1 MTESNVRFRH
11 KLGTKLIIITGCIL
25 FCSIATWSYFNIKY
39 YRQKLMEDVM
49 AGTDKL
55 TNTIRLGAHYA
66 MMLNSRHDIDQ
77 IINNVAR
84 QKDIQNIRIYN
95 KEGQIKF
102 SNTATEKGQTTNI
115 KDEACHI
122 CHHVDPPLITLDLK
136 DRIRVFR
143 GKARAVNESHEPVQR
158 DLGIV
163 DHRVEAVDS
172 APNEPLLGIITPIY
186 NEPSCS
192 AGACHFHPSGKQILG
207 ALDVVISLKDTENEI
222 FLFEKAIILAA
233 VSIFILTSATIF
245 MFLAK
250 SVTMPIKKLISGIQ
264 HLADGYSAAAID
276 INRDDEIGQ
285 LADSFNR
292 MQSEILK
299 KQTELTR
306 SRNEYQELFEG
317 APWLIS
323 VQDRN
328 YRLLRYNREF
338 AKLFDPR
345 PGDYCYQAYKGRTEK
360 CPVCP
365 VEQTFE
371 DGLPHHSEET
381 RSNKDGT
388 QTLHWMVTT
397 APIMDANGEVVAAM
411 EMCLDISYNKRL
423 EQELEDS
430 VKKYYAIFNNIPN
443 PVFVLDMATLV
454 IMDCNESVTA
464 IYDYAKNEILGR
476 SFLDLFVPDEREH
489 YESSISTATILT
501 KVRQIHKSGR
511 ILFVTVRVSP
521 SQYHGRKVFLVT
533 TSDITKRLEAEQQ
546 LVQAGKMTTLGE
558 MATGVAHE
566 LNQPLTVIKTASN
579 FFMKKIRKGEKLDEE
594 VLFTMSSEIDR
605 HVDRATKIM
614 NHMREFG
621 RKSDM
626 ILEKLQINEVLR
638 RAFEFFGQQLK
649 LRGIKVVWSLGEDLP
664 MVMGDAGRLEQVF
677 INLLM
682 NARDAIDEKWA
693 EKPGDGNDKQITVTT
708 TTEENNVVL
717 QVSDKGK
724 GIPEA
729 LLDRIF
735 EPFFTTKQVGK
746 GTGLGLSIS
755 YGIIQDCGGTIRAVS
770 KAGEGATF
778 IVTFPIPD
786 ETTNGKNPL
795 TNR

>member
-1 MTESNVRFRH
+1 MQESNVSFRH
-11 KLGTKLIIITGCIL
+11 KLGTKLIIIAGCIL
-25 FCSIATWSYFNIKY
+25 FLCISTWAYFNIKY
-39 YRQKLMEDVM
+39 YRHKLMDDVM

-66 MMLNSRHDIDQ
+66 MMLNSRNDIDQ

-84 QKDIQNIRIYN
+84 QKDIKNIRIYN
-95 KEGQIKF
+95 KEGQIEF
-102 SNTATEKGQTTNI
+102 SNTAAEKGQTTNI
-115 KDEACHI
+115 RHEACHI
-122 CHHVDPPLITLDLK
+122 CHHVDPPLVSLDLK
-136 DRIRVFR
+136 DRIRFFR
-143 GKARAVNESHEPVQR
+143 SP
-158 DLGIV
+158 
-163 DHRVEAVDS
+163 S
-172 APNEPLLGIITPIY
+172 NEPLLGIITPIY

-192 AGACHFHPSGKQILG
+192 AGACHFHPANKQMLG

-222 FLFEKAIILAA
+222 FRSEKAISVAA
-233 VSIFILTSATIF
+233 VSIFLLTSATII

-250 SVTMPIKKLISGIQ
+250 FVTIPIRKLISGIH
-264 HLADGYSAAAID
+264 HLANGDSAAVID

-285 LADSFNR
+285 LAESFNR

-299 KQTELTR
+299 KQEELTR

-317 APWLIS
+317 APWIIT

-328 YRLLRYNREF
+328 YRLLRYNRQF
-338 AKLFDPR
+338 ARLFNPR
-345 PGDYCYQAYKGRTEK
+345 PGEYCYQAYKGRTEK
-360 CPVCP
+360 CPDCP
-365 VEQTFE
+365 VEETFE
-371 DGLPHHSEET
+371 DGLPHHSQET
-381 RSNKDGT
+381 RRSKDGT
-388 QTLHWMVTT
+388 EPLHWLVTT
-397 APIMDANGEVVAAM
+397 APITDASGQVVAAM

-443 PVFVLDMATLV
+443 PVFVLDMETLV
-454 IMDCNESVTA
+454 IMDCNESVTT
-464 IYDYAKNEILGR
+464 IYDYSKSEILGR
-476 SFLDLFVPDEREH
+476 PFLDLCLPEEREH
-489 YESSISTATILT
+489 YELSIRTSSIVT
-501 KVRQIHKSGR
+501 KVRQIHKSGK
-511 ILFVTVRVSP
+511 IIFVTIRVSP
-521 SQYHGRKVFLVT
+521 SQYHGRKVFLLT

-546 LVQAGKMTTLGE
+546 LIQASKMTTLGE
-558 MATGVAHE
+558 MATGIAHE

-579 FFMKKIRKGEKLDEE
+579 FFMKKIRKAEKLDDE
-594 VLFTMSSEIDR
+594 VLFTMATEIDR

-626 ILEKLQINEVLR
+626 MLEKVHINDVLV
-638 RAFEFFGQQLK
+638 RAFELFGQQLR
-649 LRGIKVVWSLGEDLP
+649 LRGITLVWNLQEDLP

-682 NARDAIDEKWA
+682 NARDALDEKWSEA
-693 EKPGDGNDKQITVTT
+693 SGGMNDKQISVKTR
-708 TTEENNVVL
+708 TEERSVIL
-717 QVSDKGK
+717 EVSDNGK

-786 ETTNGKNPL
+786 ESTDGENPL

>member
-1 MTESNVRFRH
+1 MIESNVSFRH

-25 FCSIATWSYFNIKY
+25 FLSISTWAYFNIKY

-66 MMLNSRHDIDQ
+66 MMLNSRDDIDQ

-84 QKDIQNIRIYN
+84 QKDIKNIRIYN

-102 SNTATEKGQTTNI
+102 SNTATEKGQTTHI

-122 CHHVDPPLITLDLK
+122 CHHVEPPLVNLDLK

-143 GKARAVNESHEPVQR
+143 
-158 DLGIV
+158 
-163 DHRVEAVDS
+163 
-172 APNEPLLGIITPIY
+172 APNNDPLLGIITPFY
-186 NEPSCS
+186 NEPTCS
-192 AGACHFHPSGKQILG
+192 AAACHFHPSGKQILG
-207 ALDVVISLKDTENEI
+207 ALDVVISLKDAENEI
-222 FLFEKAIILAA
+222 SLFEKAIIIAA
-233 VSIFILTSATIF
+233 VSIFVLTSATIF

-264 HLADGYSAAAID
+264 HLADGDSAAAID

-285 LADSFNR
+285 LADSFNT
-292 MQSEILK
+292 MQREILK
-299 KQTELTR
+299 KQGELTR

-317 APWLIS
+317 APWIIS
-323 VQDRN
+323 VQDRD

-371 DGLPHHSEET
+371 DGLPHRSEET
-381 RSNKDGT
+381 RCSKEGT
-388 QTLHWMVTT
+388 EPLHWVVTT
-397 APIMDANGEVVAAM
+397 APIMDADGHVVAAM
-411 EMCLDISYNKRL
+411 EMCLDITYSKRL
-423 EQELEDS
+423 EWQLEDS

-443 PVFVLDMATLV
+443 PVFVLETATLA
-454 IMDCNESVTA
+454 IMDCNESATA
-464 IYDYAKNEILGR
+464 LYDYAKNEMLGR
-476 SFLDLFVPDEREH
+476 SFLDLFVPDERER
-489 YESSISTATILT
+489 YDASIRTSSILT
-501 KVRQIHKSGR
+501 KVRQVHKSGK

-521 SQYHGRKVFLVT
+521 SQYHGFKVLLVT

-546 LVQAGKMTTLGE
+546 LVQASKMTTLGE

-579 FFMKKIRKGEKLDEE
+579 FFMKKIRKGEKIDDE
-594 VLFTMSSEIDR
+594 VLFTMSSEVDR

-626 ILEKLQINEVLR
+626 NLEKLQINEVLG

-649 LRGIKVVWSLGEDLP
+649 LRGIKVAWTLEENLP
-664 MVMGDAGRLEQVF
+664 KVMGDAGRLEQVF

-682 NARDAIDEKWA
+682 NARDAIDEKWSDA
-693 EKPGDGNDKQITVTT
+693 PGDSNDKQIIVKTR
-708 TTEENNVVL
+708 TEESNVIL
-717 QVSDKGK
+717 EVSDNGK
-724 GIPEA
+724 GIPPA
-729 LLDRIF
+729 LLDKIF

-795 TNR
+795 TSR